1 MVKFFN
7 QKEEVIQ
14 IELTPYGKQKLSNGD
29 FSPFYYAFYDT
40 GILYDGTHGDLT
52 ETQNEIVERIKNKT
66 PRLEPITKFTSTNKS
81 VVSVKSLNYRDIG
94 GQQTEYNAV
103 YNRFLGKNNSFSDF
117 FPSWE
122 LHVAQP
128 SSVRINDG
136 VEYVSNN
143 TIPVLSASLNIEYD
157 CFQDED
163 GSTYVLKE
171 NDNLTLDIQEL
182 NTFFSVN
189 GNVDVEIFKVG
200 PKGELIALGFIN
212 EESVSSSGLQEQ
224 MTPAVLANTLAG
236 DEQQILETFPVLDD
250 TYVEFY
256 FDILL
261 DQEISGITM
270 PSNSTIYKQNINR
283 NLGNICKVASNFQG
297 TDI

>member
-52 ETQNEIVERIKNKT
+52 EKQNEIVERIKNKT
-66 PRLEPITKFTSTNKS
+66 PRLE
-81 VVSVKSLNYRDIG
+81 L
-94 GQQTEYNAV
+94 
-103 YNRFLGKNNSFSDF
+103 
-117 FPSWE
+117 PSWE
-122 LHVAQP
+122 LHVIQP
-128 SSVRINDG
+128 SSVGINNG
-136 VEYVSNN
+136 VEYKSNN
-143 TIPVLSASLNIEYD
+143 TLPVLSASLNIKYD
-157 CFQDED
+157 YTQDD
-163 GSTYVLKE
+163 LNTTYTLKE

-189 GNVDVEIFKVG
+189 GNVDVEVYKMG
-200 PKGELIALGFIN
+200 PKGELIALEFIN
-212 EESVSSSGLQEQ
+212 NESVSSSGLQEQ
-224 MTPAVLANTLAG
+224 TTPAVLASTLAG
-236 DEQQILETFPVLDD
+236 DEQQILETFPVLDN

-261 DQEISGITM
+261 DQEIYGITM

-283 NLGNICKVASNFQG
+283 NLGNICKVASDFQG